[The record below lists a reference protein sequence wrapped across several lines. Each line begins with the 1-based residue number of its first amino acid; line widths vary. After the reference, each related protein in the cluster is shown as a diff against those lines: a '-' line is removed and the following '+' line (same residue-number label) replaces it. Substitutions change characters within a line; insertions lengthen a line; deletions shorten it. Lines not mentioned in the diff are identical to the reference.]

1 MLEKQSETLIEP
13 TTTVN
18 QTVETKGESSP
29 TGLRDFSATEDAARC
44 LKDYASAHNDGTR
57 LFRFLAALATE
68 VLADLNK
75 GGTGVAITKSIYLT
89 LEPNGDPEKASNR
102 ISGTWNDWEKKSKD
116 RLIGLQDYA
125 ANRGLA
131 FYPWPVK
138 KVDSKGGAG
147 RPTQY
152 AIEVQT
158 FEPQTLESQ
167 TGAMTGM
174 SDADI
179 HYIRETTPKPAWWAS
194 WFFSQEFHLTGWRR
208 ILFVTPAILMLL
220 VALGV
225 FLVVWLTLSHQQAI
239 PPNRILVLVA
249 TAAAAGYFAWIMLSG
264 VGRLGD
270 KRIIMAPDILIGF
283 REYGVQLEL
292 TRINSSALGA
302 ASRLGLVRYAAT
314 CPICG
319 AKVQVES
326 GGREFHGRLVG
337 RCLESPDEH
346 VFSFD
351 RVTRSGKKLRSEY
364 RV

>member
-1 MLEKQSETLIEP
+1 MLEKQSETVFQP
-13 TTTVN
+13 TATVN
-18 QTVETKGESSP
+18 QPVETKGKSP
-29 TGLRDFSATEDAARC
+29 STPSGGMSATWEAARC
-44 LKDYASAHNDGTR
+44 LKDYVAAHDGGTR
-57 LFRFLAALATE
+57 LFRFLDALATE
-68 VLADLNK
+68 VLADLDK
-75 GGTGVAITKSIYLT
+75 GGAGEVSTKSIYLT
-89 LEPNGDPEKASNR
+89 LNPKGDPEKASNR
-102 ISGTWNDWEKKSKD
+102 ISGSWNDWEKKSED

-152 AIEVQT
+152 AIEARP
-158 FEPQTLESQ
+158 FEPQTLETQ
-167 TGAMTGM
+167 TGAITGKPN
-174 SDADI
+174 AAI
-179 HYIRETTPKPAWWAS
+179 QYIRETMPKPAWWAK
-194 WFFSQEFHLTGWRR
+194 WFFSKEFHLTGWRR
-208 ILFVTPAILMLL
+208 ILFVTPAILMLI

-225 FLVVWLTLSHQQAI
+225 YLVVWLTLSQHHAI

-249 TAAAAGYFAWIMLSG
+249 TTAAVGYFAWIMVSG
-264 VGRLGD
+264 IGRLGD

-292 TRINSSALGA
+292 TRIDSAPGA

-314 CPICG
+314 CAICG

-337 RCLESPDEH
+337 RCRESPDEH

-351 RVTRSGKKLRSEY
+351 RVTRSGKNLRAEY